1 MIQREHEGNVEDES
15 FDVIL
20 SIFGHMLALHP
31 EIDLKEMLRVT
42 KSGGC
47 IGFTIWHTAELLNG
61 KMFEA
66 IAKHMPSVPLSPSNN
81 NSPSSHNHILQC
93 IVEIQKSYRRLDI
106 IGYLKDI
113 HFEEGIS

>member
-1 MIQREHEGNVEDES
+1 MIQREHERNVEDGS

-20 SIFGHMLALHP
+20 SIFGHMFALHP

-47 IGFTIWHTAELLNG
+47 IGFTIWSTAELLNG

-81 NSPSSHNHILQC
+81 NSPSRHNHILQC

-106 IGYLKDI
+106 NGYLKYI
-113 HFEEGIS
+113 HFEEGIT